1 MESTQ
6 NTEEKK
12 HDKLDEGD
20 QVQDNAPV
28 VQEVVHATNKYIPNI
43 ASPFLK

>member
-1 MESTQ
+1 MESVQ

-12 HDKLDEGD
+12 HDTLDDGD
-20 QVQDNAPV
+20 KDSTPV
-28 VQEVVHATNKYIPNI
+28 VQEVVHAQNKYIPNI